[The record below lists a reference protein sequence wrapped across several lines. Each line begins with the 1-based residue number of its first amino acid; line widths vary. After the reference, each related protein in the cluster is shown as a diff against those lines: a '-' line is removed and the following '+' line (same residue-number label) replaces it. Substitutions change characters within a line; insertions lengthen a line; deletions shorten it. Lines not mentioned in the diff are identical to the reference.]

1 MTDEA
6 TPREPAR
13 FLLASGTRV
22 LDRYTLQRG
31 LGVGGF
37 GEVYFAISDAGKE
50 VALKRVERNL
60 EVELRGDSN
69 CLNVKHPNLVALH
82 DIIRDAAGQTWVVME
97 YVAGPNLA
105 EVLAKHPQG
114 LDRPDVLRWFC
125 QSAAAVDHLHQQ
137 GIVHRDL
144 KPANLFDDL
153 GVIKVGDYGLSKF
166 IAISNRD
173 PHTQRIGTP
182 HYMAPEIGAGKYGP
196 EIDIYALGLI
206 LFEMLTCRPLFDG
219 ESVGEIQV
227 KHLTQEADLAGIAP
241 PFRRVIEVAVRKD
254 PQRRW
259 GTAAEMARELDPDV
273 PVIARPRRATAATTP
288 VTTNVVQDMTTNVV
302 NDTTNVVAVTT
313 NVVKQPAVASAAV
326 GELPAPSVPQG
337 QRVPGYARHPARMRQ
352 TLLAWQQARREAI
365 AAKPAS
371 SRLAELSGSVVA
383 AAVATAL
390 CAGGLSLLGLRQG
403 DEEPKQVAWYMGAAI
418 VAWLSATLLM
428 ALGKWWEGHPGSFAG
443 RRWMAAAAGGVVGW
457 AAAIALAYLMIPLAT
472 DATRWVSNSYLPP
485 MLYDVDPAA
494 PEKILPKP
502 AALAVHFAI
511 VMGLVRWWGSLDPL
525 RRRRI
530 NIWSVIGAMGWGLV
544 VNEFFP
550 IPQWWGMCV
559 VGLTMVAIQVASVWE
574 GGTSMT
580 LGERGMVA

>member
-82 DIIRDAAGQTWVVME
+82 DIVRDAAGQTWVVME

-105 EVLAKHPQG
+105 EVLAKYPQG
-114 LDRPDVLRWFC
+114 LDRPDVLRWFR
-125 QSAAAVDHLHQQ
+125 QAAAAVDHLHQQ

-144 KPANLFDDL
+144 KPANLFDDV

-206 LFEMLTCRPLFDG
+206 LFEMLTGRPLFDG

-254 PQRRW
+254 PQQRW
-259 GTAAEMARELDPDV
+259 RTAAEMARELDPDV
-273 PVIARPRRATAATTP
+273 PVIARARRTAAEATP
-288 VTTNVVQDMTTNVV
+288 VTTNVVKGVTTNVV
-302 NDTTNVVAVTT
+302 SDTTNVVKVTT
-313 NVVKQPAVASAAV
+313 NVVKQPAT
-326 GELPAPSVPQG
+326 SVPQAPAVSQG
-337 QRVPGYARHPARMRQ
+337 QRVPGYERHPARMRQ

-390 CAGGLSLLGLRQG
+390 CAGGLALLGLRRG
-403 DEEPKQVAWYMGAAI
+403 DEEPKQVAWYMGAAMI
-418 VAWLSATLLM
+418 AWLSATLLM

-443 RRWMAAAAGGVVGW
+443 RRWMAAALGGVVGW

-485 MLYDVDPAA
+485 MLYAADPTA
-494 PEKILPKP
+494 PERILPKP

-530 NIWSVIGAMGWGLV
+530 DLWSVIRAMGWGLV

-550 IPQWWGMCV
+550 IPQWWGVCV

-574 GGTSMT
+574 GGASVT